1 MKEISMQAIIRI
13 AVVAIAFLAVLTK
26 SAIGQPQYQIQIVSL
41 PGQATSNLQGI
52 SSNGQFAIGTSNN
65 SAIAW
70 TPSAGTVALNPI
82 PGRNFQIPQSINNLG
97 IGAGYGATTAFG
109 SSPLPGTWNATTG
122 AAATVP
128 FVPGQTLGR
137 VYGIND
143 SGVMAGSAGGGSQ
156 ERAATYTSGSGQFI
170 SQTFADGGVLTTAYG
185 INNSGR
191 VIGQG
196 LNPANAAVLR
206 AFYLDPGDAN
216 ATDIG
221 SLTALGHNSAI
232 AFAISSNGRIAGSSS
247 FNAGVNARP
256 FVWDEVGGMVEV
268 PLLVGTSQG
277 SARGVNADGWAVGNM
292 SSATSVLFLFDG
304 ANSYQLQ
311 DLLLNPTGWDLIGG
325 TSNSA
330 LGIADNGTIV
340 GRGLLN
346 GQITGFVM
354 TPVPEPA
361 TGSLLILVT
370 VLLGCTRTRDERR

>member
-1 MKEISMQAIIRI
+1 
-13 AVVAIAFLAVLTK
+13 VL
-26 SAIGQPQYQIQIVSL
+26 S
-41 PGQATSNLQGI
+41 
-52 SSNGQFAIGTSNN
+52 
-65 SAIAW
+65 
-70 TPSAGTVALNPI
+70 PI
-82 PGRNFQIPQSINNLG
+82 PGRSFQSPQSINNLG
-97 IGAGYGATTAFG
+97 IGAGFGATTFFG
-109 SSPLPGTWNATTG
+109 SSPLPGTWNAGTG
-122 AAATVP
+122 TAATVP

-143 SGVMAGSAGGGSQ
+143 NGMMAGSAGGGSQ
-156 ERAATYTSGSGQFI
+156 ERAATYTASSGEFI

-191 VIGQG
+191 IIGQG
-196 LNPANAAVLR
+196 LDPANAAVLR
-206 AFYLDPGDAN
+206 AFYLDPGDTQ

-221 SLTALGHNSAI
+221 ALTALGHNSAI

-256 FVWDEVGGMVEV
+256 FVWDETNGMIEV
-268 PLLVGTSQG
+268 PLLVGTTQG
-277 SARGVNADGWAVGNM
+277 SARGVNSNGWAVGSM

-304 ANSYQLQ
+304 STSYRLQ
-311 DLLLNPTGWDLIGG
+311 DLLLDPAGWDLIGG

-354 TPVPEPA
+354 TPVPEPT
-361 TGSLLILVT
+361 TGSLLVLT
-370 VLLGCTRTRDERR
+370 GVLLGCKRTHRNKSRVCEQQVLRCGG